1 MERTL
6 TQGNAFKNIV
16 LFSIPFLLANLLQTL
31 YGMADLFIVGQ
42 FNGAASLSGV
52 SIGSQVMHMLTV
64 MIIGLGMGTTVMI
77 GRAVGLGSL
86 KEQQKVIGNSI
97 VLFVLAGLAATGLLL
112 WQIDSI
118 VAIMLTPVEAIEETR
133 WYLMICFAG
142 LPFIMAYNVISSI
155 FRGLGDSK
163 SPLVFVAV
171 ACVLN
176 IMLDFLFIG
185 VFGMRSAG
193 AACGTVL
200 SQACS
205 VLFALIVIGRRKL
218 IHIERKD
225 LFLDRKTI
233 RSIVKIG
240 MPISLQDGLI
250 QISFIIITIIANAR
264 GVEIAA
270 TVGVVE
276 KVIGFF
282 FLVPSSMLSSISA
295 ICAQCVGIGQ
305 HRRAFETLK
314 YGCLIGLSFG
324 LFFTILCQFLS
335 GPIVS
340 LFTHDPEVIRFG
352 TQYLRA
358 YVADCVFASISFGF
372 GGYFT
377 AYGYSMISFLHN
389 VVSIVLVRV
398 PGAYFTSKLFPDT
411 LFPMG
416 LTSPLGSLLSATI
429 CVSVYFVMRR
439 KGVFGT
445 AENKRSDSFA
455 FEHQ

>member
-6 TQGNAFKNIV
+6 TQGNALKNIV

-31 YGMADLFIVGQ
+31 YGMADLFVVGQ

-77 GRAVGLGSL
+77 GRAVGEGST
-86 KEQQKVIGNSI
+86 KKQQKAIGNSI
-97 VLFVLAGLAATGLLL
+97 ILFSMVGIIMTGLLL

-118 VAIMLTPVEAIEETR
+118 VAVMLTPDQAIEETR
-133 WYLMICFAG
+133 WYLMICFSG

-163 SPLVFVAV
+163 SPLVFVAI

-176 IMLDFLFIG
+176 IALDFLFIG
-185 VFGMRSAG
+185 MFGMRSAG

-205 VLFALIVIGRRKL
+205 VVIALIVIGRRKL

-225 LFLDRKTI
+225 LSFERKTI
-233 RSIVKIG
+233 RSIIKIG
-240 MPISLQDGLI
+240 MPICLQDGLI

-270 TVGVVE
+270 AVGVVE
-276 KVIGFF
+276 KVMGFF
-282 FLVPSSMLSSISA
+282 FLVPSSMLASISA
-295 ICAQCVGIGQ
+295 ICAQCIGINQ

-314 YGCLIGLSFG
+314 YGCLIGLAFG
-324 LFFTILCQFLS
+324 VFFTILCQFLPGS
-335 GPIVS
+335 IVS
-340 LFTHDPEVIRFG
+340 LFTRDPEVIRFG
-352 TQYLRA
+352 AQYLQA
-358 YVADCVFASISFGF
+358 YVADCIFASISFGF
-372 GGYFT
+372 SGYFT
-377 AYGYSMISFLHN
+377 AYGHSMISFLHN

-398 PGAYFTSKLFPDT
+398 PGAYFTSILFPDT

-439 KGVFGT
+439 KGMFG
-445 AENKRSDSFA
+445 AVDRKQSDSFA
-455 FEHQ
+455 FERQ